1 MEQQSSG
8 DSKQSEIERLTSTK
22 TEFRRELG
30 LFDGINVVIGNTIGS
45 GIFIAPA
52 VIAVTIA
59 PQTGGMHLLVWLVGG
74 LLSLTGA
81 LSYAELGAL
90 MPRAGGHY
98 VFLREGIGD
107 LAGFLYGWTIMLVIA
122 SGSIAFVSITFV
134 TYLSYF
140 VSMSPWIIKLLAI
153 LTIVCLTWVNYI
165 GVKMGSLVLNIFTS
179 LKVVALVVLI
189 VAGLFFAALHTD
201 YFLPVVPQSTPL
213 DIGWASTFLFALVS
227 ALFTYGGWQNI
238 GFIAGE
244 LKNPQRNLPLS
255 MFIGVTAV
263 ILIYMLVN
271 FVYVNVLGVQH
282 MGASRLVASDAMEG
296 LWGAVGGSFVSLLIM
311 VSSFGITNAIIM
323 VSPRVYYAMAKDGL
337 FFPQLAHVHPKYKT
351 PHVALVFQ
359 AAWASIIVIAS
370 DTFQQIM
377 NYVVFMDWLFL
388 ALAVYCIYVLRRK
401 YAEAPRSYKAWGY
414 PVTPALFILLSLAV
428 VVNTLVRAPLES
440 GIGIIIVLSGVPIFL
455 FMKRQLNAT
464 EKKLIESE
472 RIIK

>member
-1 MEQQSSG
+1 MEQSSLVEASQS
-8 DSKQSEIERLTSTK
+8 DIDRLTSTS

-52 VIAVTIA
+52 VVAATVA

-74 LLSLTGA
+74 LLALTGA

-140 VSMSPWIIKLLAI
+140 LPMGPWTIKLLAI
-153 LTIVCLTWVNYI
+153 LTIFCLTWVNYV

-189 VAGLFFAALHTD
+189 VAGLFFAALHRQ
-201 YFLPVVPQSTPL
+201 YFLPVIPENTLL
-213 DIGWASTFLFALVS
+213 DISWVSTFMFALVS

-255 MFIGVTAV
+255 MVIGVTAV
-263 ILIYMLVN
+263 IVIYMLVN
-271 FVYVNVLGVQH
+271 LVFVNVVGVPN
-282 MGASRLVASDAMEG
+282 MGVSRLVASDAMEG
-296 LWGAVGGSFVSLLIM
+296 LWGTVGGSFVSLLIM

-337 FFPQLAHVHPKYKT
+337 FIPQLARVHPRYKT

-359 AAWASIIVIAS
+359 AIWASVIVVAS
-370 DTFQQIM
+370 GTFQQIM

-388 ALAVYCIYVLRRK
+388 AMAVYCIYVLRKK
-401 YAEAPRSYKAWGY
+401 YSNAPRPYKAWGY
-414 PVTPALFILLSLAV
+414 PLTPALFILLSSLV
-428 VVNTLVRAPLES
+428 VVNTLVRAPVES
-440 GIGIIIVLSGVPIFL
+440 GIGIAIVLTGVPIFML
-455 FMKRQLNAT
+455 MRNR
-464 EKKLIESE
+464 
-472 RIIK
+472 RITQ

>member
-1 MEQQSSG
+1 MKQSSLVEA
-8 DSKQSEIERLTSTK
+8 SQSDIDRLTSTK

-52 VIAVTIA
+52 VVAATVA

-74 LLSLTGA
+74 LLAMTGA

-140 VSMSPWIIKLLAI
+140 LPMGAWTIKLLAI
-153 LTIVCLTWVNYI
+153 LTILCLTWVNYV

-179 LKVVALVVLI
+179 LKVVALVALI
-189 VAGLFFAALHTD
+189 VAGLFFAALHRE
-201 YFLPVVPQSTPL
+201 YFLPVVPENTLL
-213 DIGWASTFLFALVS
+213 DISWVSTFMFALVS

-255 MFIGVTAV
+255 MVVGVTAV
-263 ILIYMLVN
+263 IVIYMLVN
-271 FVYVNVLGVQH
+271 LVFVNVLGVPN
-282 MGASRLVASDAMEG
+282 MGVSRLVASDAMEG
-296 LWGAVGGSFVSLLIM
+296 LWGSAGGSFVALLIM

-337 FFPQLAHVHPKYKT
+337 FIPQLARVHPRYKT

-359 AAWASIIVIAS
+359 AIWASVIVLAS
-370 DTFQQIM
+370 GTFQQIM

-388 ALAVYCIYVLRRK
+388 AMAVYCIYVLRKK
-401 YAEAPRSYKAWGY
+401 YPNAPRPYKAWGY
-414 PVTPALFILLSLAV
+414 PLTPALFILLSSLV
-428 VVNTLVRAPLES
+428 VVNTLVRAPVES
-440 GIGIIIVLSGVPIFL
+440 GIGIAIVLTGVPIFIL
-455 FMKRQLNAT
+455 MKNKMKRAA
-464 EKKLIESE
+464 E
-472 RIIK
+472 

>member
-1 MEQQSSG
+1 MEQSSLVEASQS
-8 DSKQSEIERLTSTK
+8 DINRLTSTS

-52 VIAVTIA
+52 VVAATVA
-59 PQTGGMHLLVWLVGG
+59 PQTGGMHLLVWVVGG
-74 LLSLTGA
+74 LLAMSGA

-140 VSMSPWIIKLLAI
+140 LPMGAWIIKILAVVTI
-153 LTIVCLTWVNYI
+153 LCLTWVNYV

-179 LKVVALVVLI
+179 LKVVALVALI
-189 VAGLFFAALHTD
+189 GAGLFFAALHRE
-201 YFLPVVPQSTPL
+201 YFLPVVPGNTLL
-213 DIGWASTFLFALVS
+213 DISWVSTFMFALVS

-255 MFIGVTAV
+255 MVVGVTVV
-263 ILIYMLVN
+263 IVIYMLVN
-271 FVYVNVLGVQH
+271 LVFVNVLGVPK
-282 MGASRLVASDAMEG
+282 MGVSRLVASDAMEG
-296 LWGAVGGSFVSLLIM
+296 LWGTAGGSFVSLLIM

-337 FFPQLAHVHPKYKT
+337 FIPQLARVHPRYKT

-359 AAWASIIVIAS
+359 AIWSSVIVVAS

-388 ALAVYCIYVLRRK
+388 AMAVYCIYVLRKK
-401 YAEAPRSYKAWGY
+401 YSNAPRPYKAWGY
-414 PVTPALFILLSLAV
+414 PVTPALFILLSSLV
-428 VVNTLVRAPLES
+428 VVNTLVRAPVES
-440 GIGIIIVLSGVPIFL
+440 GIGIAIVLTGVPIFIL
-455 FMKRQLNAT
+455 MKNRMKTAV
-464 EKKLIESE
+464 E
-472 RIIK
+472 

>member
-1 MEQQSSG
+1 MEQSSLVEASQS
-8 DSKQSEIERLTSTK
+8 DIDRLTSTK

-52 VIAVTIA
+52 VVAATVA
-59 PQTGGMHLLVWLVGG
+59 PPTGGMHLLVWLVGG
-74 LLSLTGA
+74 LLAMTGA

-140 VSMSPWIIKLLAI
+140 LPMGAWTIKLLAI
-153 LTIVCLTWVNYI
+153 LTILCLTWVNYV

-179 LKVVALVVLI
+179 LKVVALVALI
-189 VAGLFFAALHTD
+189 VAGLFFAALHRE
-201 YFLPVVPQSTPL
+201 YFLPVVPENTVL
-213 DIGWASTFLFALVS
+213 DISWVSTFMFALVS

-255 MFIGVTAV
+255 MVVGVTVV
-263 ILIYMLVN
+263 IVIYMLVN
-271 FVYVNVLGVQH
+271 LVFVNVLGVPN
-282 MGASRLVASDAMEG
+282 MGVSRLVASDAMEG
-296 LWGAVGGSFVSLLIM
+296 LWGSAGGSFVSLLIM

-337 FFPQLAHVHPKYKT
+337 FIPQLARVHPRYKT

-359 AAWASIIVIAS
+359 AIWASVIVIAS
-370 DTFQQIM
+370 GTFQQIM

-388 ALAVYCIYVLRRK
+388 AMAVYCIYVLRKK
-401 YAEAPRSYKAWGY
+401 YPNAPRPYKAWGY
-414 PVTPALFILLSLAV
+414 PLTPALFILLSSLV
-428 VVNTLVRAPLES
+428 VVNTLVRAPVES
-440 GIGIIIVLSGVPIFL
+440 GIGIAIVLTGVPIFIL
-455 FMKRQLNAT
+455 MKNRMKRAA
-464 EKKLIESE
+464 E
-472 RIIK
+472 

>member
-1 MEQQSSG
+1 MKQLSLVEASQS
-8 DSKQSEIERLTSTK
+8 DIDRLTSTS
-22 TEFRRELG
+22 TEFRRELS

-52 VIAVTIA
+52 VVAATVA

-74 LLSLTGA
+74 LLAMTGA

-140 VSMSPWIIKLLAI
+140 LPMGAWTIKLLAI
-153 LTIVCLTWVNYI
+153 LTILCLTWVNYV

-179 LKVVALVVLI
+179 LKVVALVALI
-189 VAGLFFAALHTD
+189 VAGLFFAALHRE
-201 YFLPVVPQSTPL
+201 YFLPVVPENTVL
-213 DIGWASTFLFALVS
+213 DISWVSTFMFALVS

-255 MFIGVTAV
+255 MVVGVTAV
-263 ILIYMLVN
+263 IVIYMLVN
-271 FVYVNVLGVQH
+271 LVFVNVLGVPN
-282 MGASRLVASDAMEG
+282 MAASRLVASDAMEG
-296 LWGAVGGSFVSLLIM
+296 LWGSAGGSFVSLLIM

-337 FFPQLAHVHPKYKT
+337 FIPQLARVHPRYKT

-359 AAWASIIVIAS
+359 AIWASVIVLAS
-370 DTFQQIM
+370 GTFQQIM

-388 ALAVYCIYVLRRK
+388 AMAVYCIYVLRKK
-401 YAEAPRSYKAWGY
+401 YPNAPRPYKAWGY
-414 PVTPALFILLSLAV
+414 PLTPALFILLSSLV
-428 VVNTLVRAPLES
+428 VVNTLVRAPVES
-440 GIGIIIVLSGVPIFL
+440 GIGIAIVLTGVPIYIL
-455 FMKRQLNAT
+455 MKNKMKRAA
-464 EKKLIESE
+464 E
-472 RIIK
+472 

>member
-1 MEQQSSG
+1 MDQTTPSVKGQAEV
-8 DSKQSEIERLTSTK
+8 ERLTSSQTDFK
-22 TEFRRELG
+22 RELG

-52 VIAVTIA
+52 VVAATVA
-59 PQTGGMHLLVWLVGG
+59 SQTGGVHLLVWLVGG
-74 LLSLTGA
+74 LLAMTGA

-98 VFLREGIGD
+98 VFLREGISD

-140 VSMSPWIIKLLAI
+140 LPMSGWLIKVLAI
-153 LTIVCLTWVNYI
+153 LTIVGLTWVNYV
-165 GVKMGSLVLNIFTS
+165 GVKMGSIVLNIFTS
-179 LKVVALVVLI
+179 LKVVALLALI
-189 VAGLFFAALHTD
+189 IAGLFFASLHRE
-201 YFLPVVPQSTPL
+201 YFLPIIPEGTDVGF
-213 DIGWASTFLFALVS
+213 GWISTFMFALVS

-244 LKNPQRNLPLS
+244 LKNPRRNLPVS
-255 MFIGVTAV
+255 MAIGVTLV
-263 ILIYMLVN
+263 IVIYMLTN
-271 FVYVNVLGVQH
+271 LVYVNVLGVPQMAGSH
-282 MGASRLVASDAMEG
+282 LVASDAMEG
-296 LWGAVGGSFVSLLIM
+296 LWGKIGGSFVALLIM

-323 VSPRVYYAMAKDGL
+323 VSPRVYYAMSKDGL
-337 FFPQLAHVHPKYKT
+337 FLPQLARVHARFKT
-351 PHVALVFQ
+351 PSTALIFQ
-359 AAWASIIVIAS
+359 AAWASIIVLVS

-401 YAEAPRSYKAWGY
+401 YPDAPRPYRAWGY
-414 PVTPALFILLSLAV
+414 PWTPALFIMLSLSV

-440 GIGIIIVLSGVPIFL
+440 GIGIAIVLTGVPVFIA
-455 FMKRQLNAT
+455 MKRKTQKEVPEPA
-464 EKKLIESE
+464 
-472 RIIK
+472 